1 MSQASPPSEPHQPAF
16 DPTDVAYFESAAL
29 GHKESLKLAG
39 LNRTAEVRAQLAEAK
54 AQLED
59 SRMHIAELRLLAQV
73 LPNQLFGDQPA
84 RAHSSAATSPILNTV
99 PQHSTTVQ
107 PLTRVS
113 HTKSAMPDK
122 FNGCDKAP
130 TIANWLFSVRRYLR
144 VTKTGEDERIDIA
157 STFFTGTA
165 LDWWHG
171 VEKAEGELIYRW
183 SWSDFEARC
192 LRRFQ
197 GVNESQLA
205 LHRLLKWKQTS
216 SLNVY
221 LAGFQAMAQ
230 QVPSELLPE
239 PTRIFVFT
247 EGLNNEL
254 QKSVRLMQPTTL
266 DEAIG
271 VAQRASV
278 TLQPVS
284 QFFQPS
290 NRYSHRQPSTMAR
303 ASSQINRAAS
313 GSRFAPLMVEN
324 MEDVTQPNVNYSELN
339 YGHTEGTTSDVEC
352 SALTAEQ
359 RKLFRENKCFKCKRV
374 GHRLNDCPTSQ
385 WQSKEQARV

>member
-1 MSQASPPSEPHQPAF
+1 M
-16 DPTDVAYFESAAL
+16 AYFESAVL
-29 GHKESLKLAG
+29 GTKESLKLAG
-39 LNRTAEVRAQLAEAK
+39 LTRTTEIRTQLADVK

-59 SRMHIAELRLLAQV
+59 SRMHVAELRLLTQV
-73 LPNQLFGDQPA
+73 LPHQLFSEQPA
-84 RAHSSAATSPILNTV
+84 RAPSSATTSPILNTV
-99 PQHSTTVQ
+99 PQLSTTDQ
-107 PLTRVS
+107 PPIRGS
-113 HTKSAMPDK
+113 QTKSAMPDK
-122 FNGCDKAP
+122 FNGIDKVP

-144 VTKTGEDERIDIA
+144 VTRTSEDERIDIA

-183 SWSDFEARC
+183 TWNDFEARC

-197 GVNESQLA
+197 GVNESQVA

-221 LAGFQAMAQ
+221 LAGFQAMVQ
-230 QVPSELLPE
+230 QVPPELLPE

-247 EGLNNEL
+247 EGLSNEL
-254 QKSVRLMQPTTL
+254 QKSVRLMQPATL

-278 TLQPVS
+278 NLQPVGP
-284 QFFQPS
+284 FFQPS
-290 NRYSHRQPSTMAR
+290 NRYPYRQPSTMAR
-303 ASSQINRAAS
+303 TSSQINRAAS

-324 MEDVTQPNVNYSELN
+324 IENMTQPTVDNTELN
-339 YGHTEGTTSDVEC
+339 YHNTEGTTSDVEC
-352 SALTAEQ
+352 SALTTEQ
-359 RKLFRENKCFKCKRV
+359 RKLFKENKCFKCKRV
-374 GHRLNDCPTSQ
+374 GHRINDCPTSQ

>member
-1 MSQASPPSEPHQPAF
+1 MSQPSSPTELRQQAF
-16 DPTDVAYFESAAL
+16 DTTDVAYFESAAQ
-29 GHKESLKLAG
+29 GNKESLKLAG
-39 LNRTAEVRAQLAEAK
+39 LSRMAEVRAQLADVK

-73 LPNQLFGDQPA
+73 LPNQLFSDHPT
-84 RAHSSAATSPILNTV
+84 RAPSSAITSPILNTV
-99 PQHSTTVQ
+99 PQLPTASQ
-107 PLTRVS
+107 PPTRVS
-113 HTKSAMPDK
+113 NTKSAMPDK
-122 FNGCDKAP
+122 FNGIDKAP

-144 VTKTGEDERIDIA
+144 VTKTSEDERIDIA

-183 SWSDFEARC
+183 DWTDFEARC

-205 LHRLLKWKQTS
+205 LHRLLRWKQTS

-221 LAGFQAMAQ
+221 LAGFQAMVQ
-230 QVPSELLPE
+230 QVPAELLPE

-247 EGLNNEL
+247 EGLNNEI
-254 QKSVRLMQPTTL
+254 QKSVRLMQPNTL

-278 TLQPVS
+278 TLQPVGQLFNS
-284 QFFQPS
+284 GNHYPY
-290 NRYSHRQPSTMAR
+290 RAPSTMGR
-303 ASSQINRAAS
+303 TSSQGSRSAS
-313 GSRFAPLMVEN
+313 GNRFAPLMVEN
-324 MEDVTQPNVNYSELN
+324 IEDANRFPIDNVALDSRDA
-339 YGHTEGTTSDVEC
+339 EGTASDFEC
-352 SALTAEQ
+352 SALTTEQ

-374 GHRLNDCPTSQ
+374 GHRINECPTSQ
-385 WQSKEQARV
+385 WSTKEQARV